1 MYHVKITTSEGNST
15 VVYITYYKSPK
26 LWGERVIFIFL
37 TAGPV
42 KIYKGPVKLCST
54 GQVD

>member
-1 MYHVKITTSEGNST
+1 MYLVKITTSEGNST
-15 VVYITYYKSPK
+15 VYITYYKSPK